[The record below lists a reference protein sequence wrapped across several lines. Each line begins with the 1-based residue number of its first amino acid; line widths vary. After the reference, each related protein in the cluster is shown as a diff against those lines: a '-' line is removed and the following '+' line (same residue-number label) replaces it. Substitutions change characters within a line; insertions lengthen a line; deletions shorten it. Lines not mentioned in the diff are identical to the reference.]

1 MHLNSIKHLRR
12 RQLISASIR
21 GMVLFFTA
29 LTLLPLV
36 YILIYIIKQGIG
48 SINWSFFTQLPRPV
62 GETGGGIANALVGS
76 LIIVGLATLL
86 AIPIGIFSALYLSE
100 HPQGRLAGMIR
111 FCVEVLTGIP
121 SIVVGI
127 VAYDWLVRPMGSFSA
142 FSGSVA
148 LSIMMLPIMIRSA
161 EETLKRFPTHLRE
174 ASLALG
180 VPYYKTILQVLL
192 PCSLSGVLS
201 GIILSVA
208 RIVGETAPLLFTAF
222 GNPYLSFHIFHPMH
236 SLPLLIYNYAISPYD
251 SWHQLAWGAALVL
264 LCWILLLNILTRMI
278 IRKWSVRY

>member
-1 MHLNSIKHLRR
+1 MQIVSIKRLRR
-12 RQLISASIR
+12 RELRSKLVRS
-21 GMVLFFTA
+21 GVLFFTL

-36 YILIYIIKQGIG
+36 YILLYIVKQGIG
-48 SINWSFFTQLPRPV
+48 AINWSFFVQLPKPV
-62 GETGGGIANALVGS
+62 GESGGGIANALAGS
-76 LIIVGLATLL
+76 FIIVGVATLL
-86 AIPIGIFSALYLSE
+86 AVPIGIASALYLSE
-100 HPQGRLAGMIR
+100 HSNGQLAGAIR
-111 FCVEVLTGIP
+111 FCVEVLVGIP

-127 VAYDWLVRPMGSFSA
+127 VAYDWLVKPMGYFSA
-142 FSGSVA
+142 LSGSVA
-148 LSIMMLPIMIRSA
+148 LAIMMLPIMIRSA
-161 EETLKRFPTHLRE
+161 EETLKRFPTSLRE

-180 VPYYKTILQVLL
+180 VPYYKTIIKVLL

-222 GNPYLSFHIFHPMH
+222 GNPYLTTNILRPMQ

-264 LCWILLLNILTRMI
+264 LIWILLLNILTRII
-278 IRKWSVRY
+278 IRRWSVRY

>member
-1 MHLNSIKHLRR
+1 MHLNSIKHIRR

-21 GMVLFFTA
+21 GIVLFFTV

-48 SINWSFFTQLPRPV
+48 AINWSFFVQLPRPV
-62 GETGGGIANALVGS
+62 GEAGGGIANALVGS
-76 LIIVGLATLL
+76 VLIVCVATLM
-86 AIPIGIFSALYLSE
+86 AVPIGISSALYLSE
-100 HPQGRLAGMIR
+100 HPQGRLANVIR

-127 VAYDWLVRPMGSFSA
+127 VAYDWLVKPMGSFSA

-148 LSIMMLPIMIRSA
+148 LAIMMLPIMIRSA

-180 VPYYKTILQVLL
+180 VPYYKTIMKVLL